1 MHSFIV
7 SYLEWLLSPQHW
19 PEICFN
25 ILPLLQ
31 PRKDGKTNG
40 VGPLDPY
47 ADDDEDQLKNLAK
60 NLENKYVSPE
70 IFSKHM
76 NLQLFKIIASDKEKN

>member
-1 MHSFIV
+1 
-7 SYLEWLLSPQHW
+7 
-19 PEICFN
+19 
-25 ILPLLQ
+25 LQ

-70 IFSKHM
+70 IF
-76 NLQLFKIIASDKEKN
+76 FKTLELTFV